1 MEQMKCPGQ
10 DTRYWKPGDI
20 FAAECPKCGAEI
32 EFFKDDTRR
41 RCAWCGHMFYNPKI
55 ELGCAEWCQYAE
67 KCVPDLVKA
76 KKAAQNFK
84 EILAEQVRNYL
95 KDEAVWEETEAA
107 VHYAQDLLKAEG
119 GDPKVVL
126 AAILLHRVAPDK
138 AREFLAEL
146 ETEPEL
152 TADILELIDRPGPSQ
167 GPEPATLPGRPEPP
181 GEKPRHHFQY
191 PHRPAPGGGGE
202 RMRSRSWG
210 RGLRAEGPYPLPKPP
225 PPIP

>member
-67 KCVPDLVKA
+67 KCVPDLVRA
-76 KKAAQNFK
+76 KKAAQNFR
-84 EILAEQVRNYL
+84 ELLAEQVKNYL
-95 KDEAVWEETEAA
+95 QDDAPAWEATEAA

-126 AAILLHRVAPDK
+126 AAVLLHRVDPDQ
-138 AREFLAEL
+138 ARDFLAGL

-152 TADILELIDRPGPSQ
+152 VAAILELIR
-167 GPEPATLPGRPEPP
+167 
-181 GEKPRHHFQY
+181 
-191 PHRPAPGGGGE
+191 GGGGE
-202 RMRSRSWG
+202 KDLNRQLYQDV
-210 RGLRAEGPYPLPKPP
+210 LRLLAKKPDTTYHTRTARRLAAEGQEEAGQGQGRPLAASKA
-225 PPIP
+225 

>member
-76 KKAAQNFK
+76 KKAAQTFK
-84 EILAEQVRNYL
+84 ELLSEQVQKVL
-95 KDEAVWEETEAA
+95 KDDEAAWEATQAA
-107 VHYAQDLLKAEG
+107 VHYAQDLLKSEG

-126 AAILLHRVAPDK
+126 AAVLLHRVDP
-138 AREFLAEL
+138 ARARDFLAEL

-152 TADILELIDRPGPSQ
+152 TAAILELIS
-167 GPEPATLPGRPEPP
+167 
-181 GEKPRHHFQY
+181 
-191 PHRPAPGGGGE
+191 GGGE
-202 RMRSRSWG
+202 ARDLNRQLYQDALNLSGKKPDTTLNTRTA
-210 RGLRAEGPYPLPKPP
+210 RRLAEEGSQG
-225 PPIP
+225 

>member
-20 FAAECPKCGAEI
+20 FVAECPKCGAEI

-67 KCVPDLVKA
+67 KCVPDLVRA

-84 EILAEQVRNYL
+84 DLLYEMVESHLQGDQA
-95 KDEAVWEETEAA
+95 AWERTAKG
-107 VHYAQDLLKAEG
+107 VQFAQDLLKAEG

-126 AAILLHRVAPDK
+126 AAVLLHRVEPAK
-138 AREFLAEL
+138 VREFLAEL
-146 ETEPEL
+146 ETEPEI
-152 TADILELIDRPGPSQ
+152 TESILELLAGQGAERDLNRQLFQDVVTLLAKEAESPRQFSTRTAQRLAAARPD
-167 GPEPATLPGRPEPP
+167 
-181 GEKPRHHFQY
+181 
-191 PHRPAPGGGGE
+191 
-202 RMRSRSWG
+202 
-210 RGLRAEGPYPLPKPP
+210 
-225 PPIP
+225 

>member
-20 FAAECPKCGAEI
+20 FVAECPKCGNEI

-41 RCAWCGHMFYNPKI
+41 RCAWCGHLFYNPKI

-76 KKAAQNFK
+76 KKAAQTFK
-84 EILAEQVRNYL
+84 ELLAEQVKRFL
-95 KDEAVWEETEAA
+95 KDDAAAWQATEVA

-126 AAILLHRVAPDK
+126 AATLLHRVDPDK
-138 AREFLAEL
+138 ARDFLAEL
-146 ETEPEL
+146 ETEPEIIAAIL
-152 TADILELIDRPGPSQ
+152 DLIAGRDEARDLNRQLYQDALNLQKNEPDATYHTRTA
-167 GPEPATLPGRPEPP
+167 
-181 GEKPRHHFQY
+181 RH
-191 PHRPAPGGGGE
+191 
-202 RMRSRSWG
+202 
-210 RGLRAEGPYPLPKPP
+210 LAE
-225 PPIP
+225 